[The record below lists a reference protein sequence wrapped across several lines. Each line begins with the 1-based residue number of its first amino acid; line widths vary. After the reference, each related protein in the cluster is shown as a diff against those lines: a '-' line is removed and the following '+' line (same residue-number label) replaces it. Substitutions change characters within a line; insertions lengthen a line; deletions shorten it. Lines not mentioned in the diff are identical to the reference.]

1 MASEYHQTMHLV
13 RMLVLRAMIASLFA
27 SIVTIS
33 SALPAQAQAAASEA
47 PAAVLPLPATPPDVD
62 ASSYKPSL
70 TFDVAS
76 VRETIRS
83 SQVDMGIVNPP
94 HKSTFS
100 ANSVSLRILIQLA
113 YTSFPFQ
120 ISGGPDWLDNR
131 YFTISAKA
139 DPSVDDQLAKLSDDD
154 GRQEKLNMLQAMLA
168 DRFHLRAHWE
178 TKLQPAYVMTIAK
191 GGLKMQATKLPL
203 PQGGPTMAPTT
214 PTTGVHAHGG
224 PQGIEIDGER
234 FSTRAIALML
244 STQTRMPVTDKTGDN
259 GYYDF
264 AFKFVRDDLRDR
276 FTAEDAYP
284 SIPVAA
290 EEQLGL
296 KLDMQ
301 KGPVDVMVIDHAE
314 SPSEN

>member
-1 MASEYHQTMHLV
+1 MDDARTFALPRPFLS
-13 RMLVLRAMIASLFA
+13 LVLIACAIFSA
-27 SIVTIS
+27 VTVHS
-33 SALPAQAQAAASEA
+33 QTPAV
-47 PAAVLPLPATPPDVD
+47 PVVVLPLPATPPDVD
-62 ASSYKPSL
+62 APAYKPTL

-83 SQVDMGIVNPP
+83 SQVDMGIVNPL

-120 ISGGPDWLDNR
+120 ISGGPDWLDTR
-131 YFTISAKA
+131 YFTVSAKA
-139 DPSVDDQLAKLSDDD
+139 DPSVDDQLAKLTDDQ

-178 TKLQPAYVMTIAK
+178 TRQQPAYAMTIAK
-191 GGLKMQATKLPL
+191 GGIKMQPTKLPA
-203 PQGGPTMAPTT
+203 PEGDPTMAPTT
-214 PTTGVHAHGG
+214 PTTGVHAHPT

-234 FSTRAIALML
+234 FSMRAIALML

-264 AFKFVRDDLRDR
+264 TFKFVRDDLRDR
-276 FTAEDAYP
+276 FTGDDAYP
-284 SIPVAA
+284 LIPAAA

-301 KGPVDVMVIDHAE
+301 KGPVDVMVIDHADL
-314 SPSEN
+314 PSAN